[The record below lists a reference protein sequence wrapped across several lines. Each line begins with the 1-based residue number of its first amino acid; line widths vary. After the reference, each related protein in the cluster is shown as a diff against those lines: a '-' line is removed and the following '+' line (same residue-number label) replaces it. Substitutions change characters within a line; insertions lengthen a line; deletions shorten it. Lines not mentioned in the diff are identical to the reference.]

1 MAHRSG
7 PALLSLH
14 GVRVLGA
21 PSIAQIGERFRLP
34 AADVREH
41 LLDAQA
47 YGWVTRHD
55 YFGETW
61 SMTERGRAENE
72 RQLAA
77 ELEAIDARAEVA
89 SAHAD
94 FVRLNG
100 RHGVA
105 CTNWQL
111 RPTPWSRHEFNDHSD
126 PDLDLD
132 VLLELNAVDQALQI
146 VNTSLTRVLT
156 RFGGYARLH
165 AVALARVRRGEH
177 EWLDGPDR
185 ASCQVV
191 WIQLHEDLLAT
202 LGIPRGS
209 DG

>member
-1 MAHRSG
+1 M
-7 PALLSLH
+7 LSLH
-14 GVRVLGA
+14 GVRVLGG
-21 PSIAQIGERFRLP
+21 PSVGQISERFRQP
-34 AADVREH
+34 AANVREH

-47 YGWVTRHD
+47 YGWATRHEF
-55 YFGETW
+55 FGETW
-61 SMTERGRAENE
+61 SLTERGRSENE

-77 ELEAIDARAEVA
+77 ELEAIDGRNEVA
-89 SAHAD
+89 AAHAH
-94 FVRLNG
+94 FIALNS

-111 RPTPWSRHEFNDHSD
+111 RPTQWSRHEFNDHSD
-126 PDLDLD
+126 PEWDLD
-132 VLLELNAVDQALQI
+132 VLLELEALDQELQT
-146 VNTSLTRVLT
+146 VNTALTRVLT

-165 AVALARVRRGEH
+165 RAALARVRRGEH
-177 EWLDGPDR
+177 AWLDSPDR

>member
-1 MAHRSG
+1 MAHRSE

-14 GVRVLGA
+14 GVRVLGG
-21 PSIAQIGERFRLP
+21 PSASQVGQRFRLP
-34 AADVREH
+34 ADEVREH

-61 SMTERGRAENE
+61 SLTERGRAENE

-77 ELEAIDARAEVA
+77 ELEAIDGWAEVA
-89 SAHAD
+89 EAHAD
-94 FVRLNG
+94 FVALNT

-111 RPTPWSRHEFNDHSD
+111 RPTPWSGREFNDHSD
-126 PDLDLD
+126 PEWDLD
-132 VLLELNAVDQALQI
+132 VLGELDAVDQALQI
-146 VNTSLTRVLT
+146 VNAALTRVLT
-156 RFGGYARLH
+156 RFSGYGRLH
-165 AVALARVRRGEH
+165 TTALARVRRGEH
-177 EWLDGPDR
+177 EWLDAPDK